1 MQPVSSIF
9 RAVAV
14 LVWIG
19 GLWVIGLLVAPVLF
33 DQLDKATAGRVAG
46 ALFRAMAWVGIVAGI
61 YLVLQTLW
69 QQGLQA
75 LSSLNL
81 WLVLSML
88 GLTLLN
94 HFVIFPI
101 IADIKAQV
109 HSAVEGVFGG
119 GFASWH
125 TISALIYLLQSVL
138 GLIFVARDGI
148 KQ

>member
-1 MQPVSSIF
+1 MQPWSSVF
-9 RAVAV
+9 RSIATI
-14 LVWIG
+14 VWIG
-19 GLWVIGLLVAPVLF
+19 GLWVIGLLVAPILF
-33 DQLDKATAGRVAG
+33 DQVDKATAGRLAG
-46 ALFRAMAWVGIVAGI
+46 VLFRAMAWVGMVAGV
-61 YLVLQTLW
+61 YLVIHSLW
-69 QQGLQA
+69 QQGLQS
-75 LSSLNL
+75 LSGLNL
-81 WLVLSML
+81 WLILIML

-125 TISALIYLLQSVL
+125 TISAMIYLLQSVL
-138 GLIFVARDGI
+138 GLVFVARDGI